1 MAHQLSLFVENKPG
15 KLDRI
20 LDIFMDMGMD
30 VKALTIASSDKF
42 GIIKLLVDKPFK
54 AREMLKQSGFTVAL
68 TEVVVVEI
76 SSIPAGLKD
85 ITEFFLSRD
94 INIDNAFGFSFGKD
108 GRALVIIESEAI
120 PEIKDLLVE
129 NNFRVLS
136 DEQIYAL

>member
-20 LDIFMDMGMD
+20 LDIFMGLGMD

-54 AREMLKQSGFTVAL
+54 AKEMLKQSGFTVAL
-68 TEVVVVEI
+68 TEVVVVEVNG
-76 SSIPAGLKD
+76 IPAGLKG
-85 ITEFFLSRD
+85 ITAFFLSKN
-94 INIDNAFGFSFGKD
+94 INIDNALGFGFGKD
-108 GRALVIIESEAI
+108 GSALVIIESEAI
-120 PEIKDLLVE
+120 PQVKDLLVE
-129 NNFRVLS
+129 NGFKVLS